1 MPLSL
6 GTSLGNAR
14 LGISTKWPKGIS
26 LGANIPLGVDPVK
39 ANQALKL
46 RSNHD
51 MPDRKQQKSV
61 GSGIN
66 RMVAQVKRSNLF
78 SRPCFY
84 RVAIFPP
91 PGLAGQWESLR
102 DITLNCETVSF
113 PGLNLATKPHKIG
126 GGRSGFEY
134 AYERQLAP
142 VNMSFYV
149 SDDMQE
155 FQFFQRW
162 IEYIMPA
169 DGRFNYPTGDGGY
182 TGGIEIFQC
191 SNRIETDVEDL
202 PVVMSCKLTGAYP
215 KTVGD
220 LALGHGIKDAIHKVP
235 ITIVYND
242 IQFINHGYSNPGGV
256 NQTIQ
261 QAQEHARNAWQSYS
275 EVGTML
281 QDKFA
286 ALGNPKL
293 GTLLKKKS
301 SFLPASMDA
310 IRGGGSSA
318 SSAGNAGNAGGI
330 STNDLGAGSK
340 YV

>member
-1 MPLSL
+1 
-6 GTSLGNAR
+6 
-14 LGISTKWPKGIS
+14 
-26 LGANIPLGVDPVK
+26 LGANIPLGVDPKK
-39 ANQALKL
+39 AMSALKL

-51 MPDRKQQKSV
+51 MPDRKQQKAV

-84 RVAIFPP
+84 RIEITPP
-91 PGLAGQWESLR
+91 PAIKGDLNALR

-113 PGLNLATKPHKIG
+113 PGLSLATKPHKIG
-126 GGRSGFEY
+126 GGLSGFEY

-155 FQFFQRW
+155 FQFFQAW
-162 IEYIMPA
+162 IEHIMPA
-169 DGRFNYPTGDGGY
+169 NGRFNYPKEY
-182 TGGIEIFQC
+182 TGSIEIFQC
-191 SNRIETDVEDL
+191 SNRIDTDVEDL
-202 PVVMSCKLTGAYP
+202 PVMMSCKLTKAYP

-220 LALGHGIKDAIHKVP
+220 LALGHGIKDAVHKVP
-235 ITIVYND
+235 ITIIYND
-242 IQFINHGYSNPGGV
+242 IKFIKYASSNNGV

-261 QAQEHARNAWQSYS
+261 QGADYLKNAWQSYS

-281 QDKFA
+281 KGKFDD
-286 ALGNPKL
+286 LNLPKL

-318 SSAGNAGNAGGI
+318 SSGTTGNAGGI
-330 STNDLGAGSK
+330 ATNDLGAGSK

>member
-6 GTSLGNAR
+6 GTSLGNSR
-14 LGISTKWPKGIS
+14 FGISTKWPKGIS
-26 LGANIPLGVDPVK
+26 LGANIPLGVDPKK
-39 ANQALKL
+39 AMTALKL

-51 MPDRKQQKSV
+51 MPDRKHIESV

-66 RMVAQVKRSNLF
+66 RMVAQVKRSNFF

-84 RVAIFPP
+84 RIEIGPP
-91 PGLAGQWESLR
+91 KALTGHWQSIR

-113 PGLNLATKPHKIG
+113 PGLNLSTKPHKMG
-126 GGRSGFEY
+126 GGKSGFEY

-142 VNMSFYV
+142 VTMSFYV

-162 IEYIMPA
+162 IEHIMPV
-169 DGRFNYPTGDGGY
+169 DGRFNYPSNY
-182 TGGIEIFQC
+182 TGSIKIFQC
-191 SNRIETDVEDL
+191 SNRIDTNVEDL
-202 PVVMSCKLTGAYP
+202 PVIMSCELTDAYP

-220 LALGHGIKDAIHKVP
+220 LALGHGLKDAIHKVP
-235 ITIVYND
+235 ITIVYNS
-242 IQFINHGYSNPGGV
+242 IKFINHGNGNSGGV

-261 QAQEHARNAWQSYS
+261 QGADYLKNAWQSYS

-281 QDKFA
+281 KGKFDD
-286 ALGNPKL
+286 LGLPKL

-301 SFLPASMDA
+301 SFLPASLDT
-310 IRGGGSSA
+310 IRGGGSST
-318 SSAGNAGNAGGI
+318 SSTGNAGGM

>member
-26 LGANIPLGVDPVK
+26 LGANIPLGVDPKK
-39 ANQALKL
+39 AMSALKL

-51 MPDRKQQKSV
+51 MPDRIHMKSV
-61 GSGIN
+61 GSSIN
-66 RMVAQVKRSNLF
+66 RMMAQVKRSNLF

-84 RVAIFPP
+84 RIEIGPP
-91 PGLAGQWESLR
+91 KALAGHWESIR

-113 PGLNLATKPHKIG
+113 PGLNLSTKPHKIG
-126 GGRSGFEY
+126 GGLAGFEY

-162 IEYIMPA
+162 IEHIMPV
-169 DGRFNYPTGDGGY
+169 DGRFNYPKGSGGY
-182 TGGIEIFQC
+182 TGSIKIFQC
-191 SNRIETDVEDL
+191 SNRIDTDVEDL
-202 PVVMSCKLTGAYP
+202 PVVMSCELTDAYP

-220 LALGHGIKDAIHKVP
+220 LSLGHGLKDAIHKVP
-235 ITIVYND
+235 ITIIYND
-242 IQFINHGYSNPGGV
+242 IKFKNYAYSNSGGV

-261 QAQEHARNAWQSYS
+261 QGADYLKNAWQSYS

-281 QDKFA
+281 KGKFDD
-286 ALGNPKL
+286 LGLPKL
-293 GTLLKKKS
+293 GTLIKKKS
-301 SFLPASMDA
+301 SFLPGSMDA

-318 SSAGNAGNAGGI
+318 GSAGGMHDNSSVNG
-330 STNDLGAGSK
+330 LGAGSK